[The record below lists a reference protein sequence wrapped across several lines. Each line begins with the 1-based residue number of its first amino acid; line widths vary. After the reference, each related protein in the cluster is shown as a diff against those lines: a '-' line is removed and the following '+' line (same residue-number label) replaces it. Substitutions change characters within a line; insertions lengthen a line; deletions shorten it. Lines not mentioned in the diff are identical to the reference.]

1 MVLVLHSN
9 LKHKLVEKERER
21 EMRKKKGKMRMCVV
35 EHQMFSYL
43 PNSADGWYQVID
55 NEIFKNVL
63 GVCFEDVWRVY
74 MLGIIVR
81 PVFFCS
87 KILVMSKK
95 MKNFKTGMS
104 KTTETLC
111 FTSKKKKK
119 I

>member
-1 MVLVLHSN
+1 
-9 LKHKLVEKERER
+9 
-21 EMRKKKGKMRMCVV
+21 MRKKKGKMRMCVV

-81 PVFFCS
+81 PVFF
-87 KILVMSKK
+87 L
-95 MKNFKTGMS
+95 
-104 KTTETLC
+104 
-111 FTSKKKKK
+111 
-119 I
+119 